1 LLAVVALVV
10 TARGVEVAVAV
21 DLGQA
26 QALL

>member
-10 TARGVEVAVAV
+10 TARGVEVAVVVA
-21 DLGQA
+21 LGQA